1 MKKAKLFL
9 KILMAVA
16 VAFLI
21 GCAESY
27 EENSTSSS
35 NSTTQTVTTTGGTTV
50 QDATSSAE
58 TYICEDYAEASAVI
72 QADLY
77 ENFVADGTVYVNFDG
92 TTVTAGICETD
103 TNHLTESR
111 DEQSLA
117 KSSDTKVRKFH

>member
-21 GCAESY
+21 GCAESD
-27 EENSTSSS
+27 EE

-92 TTVTAGICETD
+92 TTVTACIGENSSNAVTA
-103 TNHLTESR
+103 
-111 DEQSLA
+111 QLA
-117 KSSDTKVRKFH
+117 KNSRLEKFPTQR